1 MAPFIQYF
9 YATSFCQEKSSEN
22 SPIMPNEVEEQ
33 LTRDQTPFLYT
44 DPSNS
49 HVDTLSSGIHIRGQ
63 QWPWQNL
70 HFVLIGP
77 FMC

>member
-1 MAPFIQYF
+1 
-9 YATSFCQEKSSEN
+9 
-22 SPIMPNEVEEQ
+22 MPNEVEEQ